1 MNELNTI
8 SGRIDT
14 LSVSLEGVNDS
25 MLDSLEA
32 GLMGISTELSEG
44 DENLS
49 SDIGTLLQRIGEYRS
64 DTNGRI
70 QNVSDLMATMQE
82 LQALSDT
89 ADKIETDLDTL
100 NALQT
105 GVGDIQKEQEDAT
118 SSLSLNTILLIIAIV
133 LQIALIIIG
142 AILMMRR
149 RGSGGFPQE

>member
-1 MNELNTI
+1 
-8 SGRIDT
+8 
-14 LSVSLEGVNDS
+14 
-25 MLDSLEA
+25 
-32 GLMGISTELSEG
+32 MGISSDLNEG

-49 SDIGTLLQRIGEYRS
+49 SEIGILLQRIGEYRS

-70 QNVSDLMATMQE
+70 QNVSNLMATMQE

-89 ADKIETDLDTL
+89 ADKIETDLDAL

-142 AILMMRR
+142 LILMMRR